1 MFQKIRLRLTFL
13 CGAITT
19 LITVLMTVGYLYI
32 SEKTLVEN
40 RLLSCRNDI
49 FTIASNLEQQPVISH
64 AWLSKL
70 ETGNHYYISL
80 LDNGVPFWFNNR
92 VQNDSRLHLTEEVWA
107 HYRQNASSLTQY
119 RLSYRSSYKSFPYY
133 QNHQSKVPHYCFI
146 ITLETKG
153 AVLEMLLILPSAAL
167 SGQILKQR
175 LSFLVTISLALF
187 AIWLFAW
194 FFTGK
199 LLAPIEENRQKQN
212 QFIAAA
218 SHELRTPLAVIL
230 SCAQSDACQADD
242 VKSDASVRS
251 LVSDMKSAEP
261 SPRPMS
267 IIQNE
272 ALRMRR
278 LLDDMLTLSS
288 HDLGTLSIQKSSVWL
303 DTLLLNAYEAF
314 EPMAKTKHIHIS
326 VTLPDDAVPPCNCD
340 KERIYQVLAI
350 LLHNAL
356 SYTPEGGEISLS
368 LELSSKYFIL
378 SVSDNGPGIPDAE
391 KQRIFERFYRSEK
404 SRSSKEHFGL
414 GLSIAYEIISLH
426 HGNIS
431 VSDTKGGGAVF
442 VVRLPS

>member
-1 MFQKIRLRLTFL
+1 MFQKIRLLLTFL

-19 LITVLMTVGYLYI
+19 LIIVAMTVGYLYI

-40 RLLSCRNDI
+40 RLMSCRNDI
-49 FTIASNLEQQPVISH
+49 LTITSNLEQQSVISH

-70 ETGNHYYISL
+70 ETGNNYYISL

-92 VQNDSRLHLTEEVWA
+92 VHNDSRLHLLNDAWDF
-107 HYRQNASSLTQY
+107 YRQNESSLTEY
-119 RLSYRSSYKSFPYY
+119 KISYRSSYKSFQFPD
-133 QNHQSKVPHYCFI
+133 YCFV
-146 ITLETKG
+146 ITLETNG
-153 AVLEMLLILPSAAL
+153 AVLEMLLILPASAI
-167 SGQILKQR
+167 SGQILRQR
-175 LSFLVTISLALF
+175 LSFLVTISFALL

-194 FFTGK
+194 FFTGR
-199 LLAPIEENRQKQN
+199 LLSPIEENRKKQN

-230 SCAQSDACQADD
+230 SCAESDTIHAGDT
-242 VKSDASVRS
+242 
-251 LVSDMKSAEP
+251 KSAEP
-261 SPRPMS
+261 SSRPMS

-278 LLDDMLTLSS
+278 LLEDLLILSS
-288 HDLGTLSIQKSSVWL
+288 HDSGTLSIQKSSVWL

-314 EPMAKTKHIHIS
+314 EPMAKVNHIRMS
-326 VTLPDDAVPPCNCD
+326 VTLPDDTVPPCNCD

-368 LELSSKYFIL
+368 LEFTSKYFIL
-378 SVSDNGPGIPDAE
+378 SVSDNGPGIPDTE
-391 KQRIFERFYRSEK
+391 KQKIFDRFYRSEK

-414 GLSIAYEIISLH
+414 GLSIAFEIISLH
-426 HGNIS
+426 HGTIS
-431 VSDTKGGGAVF
+431 VSDAKGGGAVF
-442 VVRLPS
+442 VVKLP

>member
-1 MFQKIRLRLTFL
+1 MFQKIRLRLTLL

-19 LITVLMTVGYLYI
+19 LITVAMTVGYLYI

-40 RLLSCRNDI
+40 RLMSCRNDI
-49 FTIASNLEQQPVISH
+49 LTITSNLEQQSVISH

-70 ETGNHYYISL
+70 ETGNNYYISL

-92 VQNDSRLHLTEEVWA
+92 VHNDSRLHLLNDAWDF
-107 HYRQNASSLTQY
+107 YRQNESSLTEY
-119 RLSYRSSYKSFPYY
+119 KISYRSSYKSFQFPD
-133 QNHQSKVPHYCFI
+133 YCFV
-146 ITLETKG
+146 ITLETNG
-153 AVLEMLLILPSAAL
+153 AVLEMLLILPASAI
-167 SGQILKQR
+167 SGQILRQR
-175 LSFLVTISLALF
+175 LSFLVTISFALL

-194 FFTGK
+194 FFTGR
-199 LLAPIEENRQKQN
+199 LLSPIEENRKKQN

-230 SCAQSDACQADD
+230 SCAESDTIHAGDT
-242 VKSDASVRS
+242 
-251 LVSDMKSAEP
+251 KSAEP
-261 SPRPMS
+261 SSRPMS

-278 LLDDMLTLSS
+278 LLEDLLILSS
-288 HDLGTLSIQKSSVWL
+288 HDSGTLSIQKSSVWL

-314 EPMAKTKHIHIS
+314 EPMAKVNHIRMS
-326 VTLPDDAVPPCNCD
+326 VTLPDDTVPPCNCD

-368 LELSSKYFIL
+368 LEFTSKYFIL
-378 SVSDNGPGIPDAE
+378 SVSDNGPGIPDTE
-391 KQRIFERFYRSEK
+391 KQKIFDRFYRSEK

-414 GLSIAYEIISLH
+414 GLSIAFEIISLH
-426 HGNIS
+426 HGTIS
-431 VSDTKGGGAVF
+431 VSDAKGGGAVF
-442 VVRLPS
+442 VVKLP

>member
-13 CGAITT
+13 CGTITT
-19 LITVLMTVGYLYI
+19 LITVAMTIGYLYI
-32 SEKTLVEN
+32 SEKTLIEN
-40 RLLSCRNDI
+40 RLMSCRNDI
-49 FTIASNLEQQPVISH
+49 LTITSNLEQQPVISH

-70 ETGNHYYISL
+70 ETGNNYYISL

-92 VQNDSRLHLTEEVWA
+92 VHNDSRLHLLNDAWDF
-107 HYRQNASSLTQY
+107 YRQNESSLTEY
-119 RLSYRSSYKSFPYY
+119 KISYRSSYKSFTYY
-133 QNHQSKVPHYCFI
+133 QNHQGKYPHYCFV
-146 ITLETKG
+146 ITMETKG
-153 AVLEMLLILPSAAL
+153 AVLEMLLVLPFSAI
-167 SGQILKQR
+167 SGQILRQR
-175 LSFLVTISLALF
+175 LSFLVTISLALL

-194 FFTGK
+194 FFTGR
-199 LLAPIEENRQKQN
+199 LLSPIEENRRKQN

-230 SCAQSDACQADD
+230 SCAESDTIHAGDT
-242 VKSDASVRS
+242 
-251 LVSDMKSAEP
+251 KSAEP
-261 SPRPMS
+261 SSHPMS

-278 LLDDMLTLSS
+278 LLEDLLTLSS
-288 HDLGTLSIQKSSVWL
+288 HDSGTLSIQKSSVWL

-314 EPMAKTKHIHIS
+314 EPMAKANHIRMS
-326 VTLPDDAVPPCNCD
+326 VTLPDDTVPPCNCD

-356 SYTPEGGEISLS
+356 NYTPEGGEISLS

-378 SVSDNGPGIPDAE
+378 SVSDNGPGIPNTE
-391 KQRIFERFYRSEK
+391 KQRIFDRFYRSEK

-414 GLSIAYEIISLH
+414 GLSIASEIISLH

-431 VSDTKGGGAVF
+431 VSDAKGGGAVF
-442 VVRLPS
+442 VVRLP